1 MRPEYLKVAKHE
13 NIATAT
19 ADRNYY
25 FLISS
30 ASVSK
35 ERKQNIERKIEKLKE
50 ETHKDAC
57 YETFFVDTGA
67 LLLDFIQF
75 LYVGSNKCYDNLS
88 TKLLLCDFPDS

>member
-1 MRPEYLKVAKHE
+1 MKILQQQQQTG
-13 NIATAT
+13 II
-19 ADRNYY
+19 

-57 YETFFVDTGA
+57 YETFFVDSGA

-75 LYVGSNKCYDNLS
+75 LYVGSSKCYDN
-88 TKLLLCDFPDS
+88 

>member
-1 MRPEYLKVAKHE
+1 MKTLQQQQQTG
-13 NIATAT
+13 IIF
-19 ADRNYY
+19 

-57 YETFFVDTGA
+57 YETFFVDSGA

-75 LYVGSNKCYDNLS
+75 LYVGSKSAMIIYALGFYCVIFLIPKILKKLS
-88 TKLLLCDFPDS
+88 NS